1 MAHYFKKV
9 LAFLFLLCYNTHV
22 ALDRPLTQGSKTNRL
37 RHSLFPGTLAAPGF
51 YGIEAQEMQP
61 GSLQFSI
68 KIPTIKYTE
77 KYSSGRRGVTRNLVG
92 R

>member
-22 ALDRPLTQGSKTNRL
+22 ALDRPLTQGSKTNRP
-37 RHSLFPGTLAAPGF
+37 RHSLFLKTLAASGF
-51 YGIEAQEMQP
+51 YGIGAQEIGQ

-68 KIPTIKYTE
+68 KIPTTE
-77 KYSSGRRGVTRNLVG
+77 YLEEYSSGRRGVTRNLVG